1 MGLEFERAPTLGFRS
16 ATLKLSQQTPNQQDE
31 DDGPENS
38 SLSVPPSEP
47 SAAPLETNPK
57 RSIVKQRINNKR
69 LKRAPAEST
78 HSVSSPVNKRP
89 LNGQEPRPITD
100 FVPLPP
106 RANPTKTSKLSK
118 LRLKQKEAPAKKG
131 QANPAS
137 KFRPKIPAASVA
149 EVQED
154 VNLVEGNQDAVS
166 SNPNLQ
172 LPSNNNKEQL
182 QQDTE
187 QTTNS
192 STNYTAKT
200 YSAPQVNNN
209 PSNRI
214 T

>member
-1 MGLEFERAPTLGFRS
+1 MGLEFERAETLGFRS
-16 ATLKLSQQTPNQQDE
+16 ATLESSQQTPNQLDE

-38 SLSVPPSEP
+38 SLS
-47 SAAPLETNPK
+47 
-57 RSIVKQRINNKR
+57 RINNKK

-78 HSVSSPVNKRP
+78 HSVLSPVNKRP
-89 LNGQEPRPITD
+89 FNGQEPRPITD
-100 FVPLPP
+100 FFPLPP
-106 RANPTKTSKLSK
+106 PANPTKTSKLSK
-118 LRLKQKEAPAKKG
+118 LSFKQKEAPAKKG
-131 QANPAS
+131 QAKTTS

-154 VNLVEGNQDAVS
+154 VNLVEGDQDAVS

-172 LPSNNNKEQL
+172 SPSNNNKEQL
-182 QQDTE
+182 QQDTK

-192 STNYTAKT
+192 STNNTTET